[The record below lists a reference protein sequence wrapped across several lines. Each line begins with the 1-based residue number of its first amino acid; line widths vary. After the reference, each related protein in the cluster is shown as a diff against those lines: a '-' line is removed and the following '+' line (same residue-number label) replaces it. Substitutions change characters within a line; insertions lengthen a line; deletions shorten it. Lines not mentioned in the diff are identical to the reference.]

1 MLNHPT
7 AYKPSP
13 AIRSLMIDKAI
24 EGLADADW
32 HFTSEQST
40 FVE

>member
-1 MLNHPT
+1 
-7 AYKPSP
+7 
-13 AIRSLMIDKAI
+13 MIDKAI

-32 HFTSEQST
+32 HFTPGQSI

>member
-1 MLNHPT
+1 
-7 AYKPSP
+7 
-13 AIRSLMIDKAI
+13 MIDKAI